1 VTFALMPDGEPGGE
15 VLVPA
20 FTDRGIDARWVVWDD
35 PSVDWASADVVA
47 VRSPW
52 DYHRRCEEFLD
63 WSRAV
68 EKETVLLNG
77 SDVFAWNADKAYLI
91 ELADDVDVVPTRLLD
106 DATLVSG
113 LQDAVDVWGTT
124 VIKPCIGA
132 GGVGV
137 VVADSVEDWRLS
149 GLTAAPWVVQPL
161 VESVR
166 TSGETSVFVLGGA
179 AVSQVD
185 KTPVRDEIRVH
196 EMYGGQSLPV
206 DLGAEQAALAED
218 AVRAAETR
226 LGADLAYARVD
237 MMRWR
242 GSWAVSELEL
252 IEPGLYL
259 DVFPANAGRFADLIA
274 ARL

>member
-1 VTFALMPDGEPGGE
+1 MPDGEPGAE

-47 VRSPW
+47 VRSTW
-52 DYHRRCEEFLD
+52 DYHRRCDSFLG

-68 EKETVLLNG
+68 EKDAVLLNG
-77 SDVFAWNADKAYLI
+77 SDVFAWNAHKAYLI
-91 ELADDVDVVPTRLLD
+91 ELADDVNVVPTRLLD
-106 DATLVSG
+106 DATLVTG

-137 VVADSVEDWRLS
+137 VVADNVEDWRLS

-166 TSGETSVFVLGGA
+166 TSGETSVFVLGGV
-179 AVSQVD
+179 AVSQID
-185 KTPVRDEIRVH
+185 KTRWGTRS
-196 EMYGGQSLPV
+196 GSTRCTAACRCRWT
-206 DLGAEQAALAED
+206 LGAEQAALAED
-218 AVRAAETR
+218 AVRAAATR

-237 MMRWR
+237 MMRWEGR
-242 GSWAVSELEL
+242 WAVSELEL

-259 DVFPANAGRFADLIA
+259 DVVPANAERFADLIA
-274 ARL
+274 ARR